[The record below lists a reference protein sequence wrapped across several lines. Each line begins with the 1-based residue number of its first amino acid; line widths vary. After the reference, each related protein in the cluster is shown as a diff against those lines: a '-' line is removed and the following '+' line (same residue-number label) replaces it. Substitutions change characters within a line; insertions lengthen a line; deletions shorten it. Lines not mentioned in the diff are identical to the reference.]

1 MLLLSLYFHLDEKPK
16 IHELQLLHG
25 EDVETAPGD
34 PPTMME
40 LIRFQGRERRIN
52 IPQEI
57 STQCRQFGYLLLEDS
72 TGARVRN
79 IAETCRGNPEEM
91 NLEILR
97 LWINGEGKDPV
108 TWTTLV
114 EILRDSELTTLAKDI
129 QAVKVMTHT
138 PV

>member
-1 MLLLSLYFHLDEKPK
+1 MLLLSLNFHLDEKPK

-25 EDVETAPGD
+25 EDGETAPGD

-72 TGARVRN
+72 TGAQVQN